1 MSKHI
6 FIVAGEASGDIYG
19 AQLITHLRN
28 IDPDIEVSCL
38 GGDCMKE
45 KGVNFLYNLVKEF
58 SVMGFIPVIL
68 GIPKVMRFLEISLN
82 SFAEKRPDLIVL
94 IDYPGFNM
102 YLSTHAYKRKIPC
115 IYFITPQIWAWAPW
129 RIKKIKKF
137 MSKMLVI
144 FPFEV
149 PFYEKANVPV
159 NYVGHPI
166 LDKLEKFHPDKD
178 FLQNQKIDTQEK
190 ILAVLPGSR
199 QREIE
204 GNLSTML
211 WVAESLE
218 GVDHVI
224 IALGSNKYI
233 DLVNEI
239 AAKYPSI
246 PLRIIIKDTHNVLI
260 NAHLTLVTSGT
271 ATLETALLKGPLVIF
286 YRLPKLHYF
295 VFKRLPFITCDFI
308 GLPNIISGREIVPE
322 HVFQEEKDVKIL
334 ENAKNL
340 WEEGEIREQ
349 SIKDIEEM
357 RTKMGSPGASKRAAK
372 EIMDFLAMES

>member
-19 AQLITHLRN
+19 AQLISYLRE
-28 IDPDIEVSCL
+28 IDPQIEVSCL
-38 GGDCMKE
+38 GGECMKE
-45 KGVNFLYNLVKEF
+45 KNVHFLYNLVKEF

-82 SFAEKRPDLIVL
+82 WFDKKRPDLIVL

-102 YLSTHAYKRKIPC
+102 YLSTHAYRRKIPC

-159 NYVGHPI
+159 SYVGHPI
-166 LDKLEKFHPDKD
+166 LDKLAKFKEDKEFRQKENIEK
-178 FLQNQKIDTQEK
+178 QEK

-199 QREIE
+199 EREIRK
-204 GNLSTML
+204 NLNTML
-211 WVAESLE
+211 WVAENLE

-224 IALGSNKYI
+224 IALGSEKYI

-239 AAKYPSI
+239 ASEYKSL
-246 PLRIIIKDTHNVLI
+246 PLRIVLRNTHNVLV
-260 NAHLTLVTSGT
+260 NAHLALVTSGT

-286 YRLPKLHYF
+286 YKLPKLHHF
-295 VFKRLPFITCDFI
+295 VFKHLPFITCDFI
-308 GLPNIISGREIVPE
+308 GLPNIISDREIVPE
-322 HVFQEEKDVKIL
+322 HVFKEEKDERIL
-334 ENAKNL
+334 EDARNL
-340 WEEGEIREQ
+340 WQEGEIRQ
-349 SIKDIEEM
+349 QCIKDIEAM
-357 RTKMGSPGASKRAAK
+357 RAKMGTPGASKRAAK
-372 EIMDFLAMES
+372 EIMDFLNQK